1 MTVFRGLG
9 DDVPD
14 RLRRFIFPLEKAL
27 VDRDLVYWGALHGI
41 SEMIEG
47 GVTTFADMYYFEEE
61 VARAARQ
68 AGIRGVL
75 GQTVVNFP
83 APDAP
88 APYGGIER
96 AQRFIAE
103 FRGDPLITPAFAP
116 HAPYTVDAARLR
128 EIGRLA
134 TELNAPVLIH
144 LAEMTDEVATLRR
157 EHQRTPVEYLDD
169 LGLLN
174 RRLVAAHCIF
184 VNETDL
190 ALLRLAAERM
200 RRELDAAW
208 RARVAG
214 LPLKTSDELLT
225 LASIVEKE
233 SARADERD
241 RIAGVFVSRLR
252 LGMKL
257 QTDPTVIYGI
267 GDSYD
272 GDIRRRDL
280 ETDTPYN
287 TYTRAGLTPTPI
299 ALPSAAALRAAARPR
314 VTGEL
319 FFVATGD
326 PDGAHRFSRT
336 YPEHQQAVAEML
348 VRQRTR
354 RAAASSEGTR

>member
-1 MTVFRGLG
+1 MARRRQRSRFRSLIALSLLLAVTVATGWWVLTA
-9 DDVPD
+9 VD
-14 RLRRFIFPLEKAL
+14 RPGPNRAELRIEVKPGSSLRAALQTAAEAGALRHPRLVEYYSRVQQPSRRITAGRYALPPGITPRALLQQFEEGRVVLESITFIEGSRYAELRRAL
-27 VDRDLVYWGALHGI
+27 ARH
-41 SEMIEG
+41 S
-47 GVTTFADMYYFEEE
+47 E
-61 VARAARQ
+61 VAQ
-68 AGIRGVL
+68 TLAGVD
-75 GQTVVNFP
+75 
-83 APDAP
+83 DASLM
-88 APYGGIER
+88 
-96 AQRFIAE
+96 AQ
-103 FRGDPLITPAFAP
+103 
-116 HAPYTVDAARLR
+116 
-128 EIGRLA
+128 
-134 TELNAPVLIH
+134 
-144 LAEMTDEVATLRR
+144 
-157 EHQRTPVEYLDD
+157 
-169 LGLLN
+169 LGLPGVHPEG
-174 RRLVAAHCIF
+174 RFFPDTYKFAAGT
-184 VNETDL
+184 TDL